1 MTPAKSGRRRV
12 EEVFVKRIEKTGFP
26 GFGFSRQG
34 DKLALGDRRR
44 LPEERM
50 QVAGSKDGGSV
61 YTEWDLEV
69 QNGNP
74 GFVRHFGPFQPVLTT
89 DNLDGTV

>member
-50 QVAGSKDGGSV
+50 QLAGSKDGGSV
-61 YTEWDLEV
+61 YTEWDL
-69 QNGNP
+69 GSP
-74 GFVRHFGPFQPVLTT
+74 KWKSRFRPALWTFSAGI
-89 DNLDGTV
+89 DN